1 MNIQHKKF
9 GFLGDSITE
18 GAGAT
23 STANIYHQVL
33 KENCALECALNYGI
47 SGTRIAKQTIPS
59 AEPSFDKNFM
69 SRVDAMADDLDVV
82 VVFGGTNDYGH
93 GDAAFGSFSDREH
106 NTFYGALHLLFQKL
120 IEKYPESLIVFMT
133 PLHRS
138 DEMELA
144 VKLDGKRVL
153 ADYVDAICEVARFYS
168 VPVLDLYS
176 VSGMNPVV
184 EVQNKIFYADGL
196 HPSDKGH
203 KRIADRLESFLKTL

>member
-18 GAGAT
+18 GVGAT
-23 STANIYHQVL
+23 NEANIYHQVL
-33 KENCALECALNYGI
+33 KENCNLECTLNYGI

-59 AEPSFDKNFM
+59 EEPSYDKDFL
-69 SRVDAMADDLDVV
+69 SRVDDMDGDLDVI

-93 GDAAFGSFSDREH
+93 GDAAFGCFSDR
-106 NTFYGALHLLFQKL
+106 NQKTFYGALHLLFQKL

-144 VKLDGKRVL
+144 VKPDGKRVL

-176 VSGMNPVV
+176 VSGMNPVL
-184 EVQNKIFYADGL
+184 EAQNKIFYADGL

-203 KRIADRLESFLKTL
+203 KRIAERLEAFLKAL